1 MEKIKQIKCPDLP
14 GAHVLS
20 AAELNKFRIPD
31 RHSIRPN
38 NRYTIFLKL
47 GGTGVKLKKLQ
58 YPLFRFP
65 ALSTK
70 VNKR

>member
-20 AAELNKFRIPD
+20 AADLNKFRTPD

-38 NRYTIFLKL
+38 
-47 GGTGVKLKKLQ
+47 Q
-58 YPLFRFP
+58 
-65 ALSTK
+65 
-70 VNKR
+70 